1 MNSITTGNKY
11 LEGQVV
17 YARLNTTL
25 KLRVRRFIDKIYYCT
40 VVDNPE
46 AEEQVYFERELQP
59 KQVVNLRS

>member
-1 MNSITTGNKY
+1 MKSITTGNKY

-17 YARLNTTL
+17 YATVNPTL

-40 VVDNPE
+40 VVDHEE

-59 KQVVNLRS
+59 